1 MSRSVRLLALVCV
14 PALFLPVYSAE
25 AAAKRARLTVTV
37 SVEGTEGVVGIGSDR
52 TSAKFREGFTLVT
65 YLQSDGELAQFDT
78 KDPEYAQKM
87 MGLSQNVHKT
97 VRAAQGT
104 AKRLPPVK
112 KMTQEQIQEYVRTK
126 QAACGTNQACLMQLA
141 QEAQDLMMNMNSGA
155 AADSA
160 PAAYTG
166 DEPPRF
172 LNYFGYDNCGASGHV
187 YVDRITQGTVG
198 DTNGAVPY
206 TVHDTADYRSNATEI
221 RLICNSNTLVVDS
234 RDSSFRG
241 DGAAFV
247 PAARGTS
254 VMTMRGKVEQ
264 ATGEAATHGEG
275 NTWVAE
281 QMRHAQRSGQKSTT
295 LKLTQGRGAAIHSGK
310 YSGEAVV
317 QLSWKLEDVK

>member
-1 MSRSVRLLALVCV
+1 MSRSARLLALACV
-14 PALFLPVYSAE
+14 PAMLLSVHSAE
-25 AAAKRARLTVTV
+25 AAARRARLTVTV

-65 YLQSDGELAQFDT
+65 YLETDGELAQFDT

-97 VRAAQGT
+97 VRAAQGK
-104 AKRLPPVK
+104 APVK
-112 KMTQEQIQEYVRTK
+112 KMTQEQLQEHVRNK
-126 QAACGTNQACLMQLA
+126 QAACGANQACLMQLA
-141 QEAQDLMMNMNSGA
+141 QEAQDLMMNMDTGA
-155 AADSA
+155 AADST

-172 LNYFGYDNCGASGHV
+172 LNYFGFDNCGASGHV
-187 YVDRITQGTVG
+187 YVDRTTQGTVG
-198 DTNGAVPY
+198 DTSGAVPY

-234 RDSSFRG
+234 RDGSFRS
-241 DGAAFV
+241 DGAAFI

-254 VMTMRGKVEQ
+254 VMTMRGKTEQ
-264 ATGEAATHGEG
+264 STGEAATHGEVDS
-275 NTWVAE
+275 WVAE
-281 QMRHAQRSGQKSTT
+281 QMRHAPRSGQKNTT

-310 YSGEAVV
+310 YSGEARV